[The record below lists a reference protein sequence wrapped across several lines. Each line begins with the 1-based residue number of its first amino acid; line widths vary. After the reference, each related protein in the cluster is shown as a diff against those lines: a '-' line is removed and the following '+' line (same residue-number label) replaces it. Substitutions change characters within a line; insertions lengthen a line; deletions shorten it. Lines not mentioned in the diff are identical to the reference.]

1 MGNKSSSNIK
11 SLSNSNSNFASRNI
25 QSQDDYFEDSSSSLT
40 FDYKDD
46 EKINSN
52 SPKASTTNQAEK
64 ITSQDLSQATKLSL
78 KLKKKTVQSSSF
90 NAQAFPMLVSLVTEN
105 LKTTNKAALDLVC
118 VIDHSGSMSGQK
130 IELVKE
136 SFNYLLNFLGEN
148 DRLSIVIFD
157 DRASRLIPL
166 MRMTE
171 ENKQTVLEKLKNV
184 HGRGGT
190 DIDLGMKHAFQV
202 LKQRRYQNPVSSVFL
217 LSDGLDGGAQQKVK
231 ISLAQNEIS
240 EDITI
245 NTFGFGNDHDPQL
258 MSDIADLR
266 DGNFY
271 FVEKLDTVDEAFVDC
286 LGRLLSS
293 VGQNV
298 IIKISPEKSDVL
310 PDVKI
315 LKAYGEASMWA
326 KEGDSYITKMSSI
339 ITGRQKD
346 FVLELEIPVNK
357 KELQDHEKSVKVA
370 SAQVTMTALDGET
383 ITKTAELTIT
393 LLNETEDVPEEE
405 EADRDVMKNFYRVKG
420 ALVLSD
426 AKKLADQRKYD
437 EAKKMLQSFKEELE
451 GSFLKDE
458 EFIKNLIKDIQKASE
473 DVNPVVYEQYGKHN
487 MMENQR
493 AQMFQKVNLKSANCY
508 QNEMQSEMLT
518 QVRSMKSKK

>member
-1 MGNKSSSNIK
+1 
-11 SLSNSNSNFASRNI
+11 
-25 QSQDDYFEDSSSSLT
+25 
-40 FDYKDD
+40 
-46 EKINSN
+46 
-52 SPKASTTNQAEK
+52 
-64 ITSQDLSQATKLSL
+64 
-78 KLKKKTVQSSSF
+78 
-90 NAQAFPMLVSLVTEN
+90 MLVSLVTEN

-157 DRASRLIPL
+157 DRASRLVPL

-171 ENKQTVLEKLKNV
+171 ENKRTVLEKLKNV

-190 DIDLGMKHAFQV
+190 DINLGMNHAFQV

-231 ISLAQNEIS
+231 LSLAQNEIS

-286 LGRLLSS
+286 LGGLLSS

-298 IIKISPEKSDVL
+298 IIKISPEKSDIL
-310 PDVKI
+310 KDVKI
-315 LKAYGEASMWA
+315 IKAYGEASMWA
-326 KEGDSYITKMSSI
+326 KEGDSYVTKMSSI

-357 KELQDHEKSVKVA
+357 KELQDHEKSLKVA

-383 ITKTAELTIT
+383 ITKTAELTIA
-393 LLNETEDVPEEE
+393 LLNETEEVPEEE
-405 EADRDVMKNFYRVKG
+405 EADKDVMKNFYRVKG

-493 AQMFQKVNLKSANCY
+493 AQMYQKVNLKSANCY